1 MSSTIEKQF
10 SDHSYKSSSVFNKI
24 LENGEATLEDIL
36 NDEDFLAEVTIQNE
50 NLTNYLNY
58 ERVKTMIQ
66 ILLTGSEGSKE
77 KSLMDMMK

>member
-10 SDHSYKSSSVFNKI
+10 SDQSYKSSNVFNKI

>member
-1 MSSTIEKQF
+1 
-10 SDHSYKSSSVFNKI
+10 VFNKI